1 MPNTFSTGQRITV
14 RGEDF
19 IIIDVKNNYDD
30 TQILETEGVS
40 ELVKSRRFIFD
51 TNIDTDIDVVNPRNT
66 RLLPDRDAGYR
77 KTKLYIETQLRSSVV
92 TSDKITISHK
102 AAMDVAGYQLTPT
115 LKALKLPRPR
125 MLIADTVG
133 LGKTVEVG
141 ILLSEFMKRGRGKRI
156 LVLALKSIL
165 GQFQRDIWNRFA
177 IPLVRLDSIGIA
189 QLKSKLPLNKN
200 PFDYYNKTII
210 SIDTLKNNA
219 KFQHYIEKSHWD
231 VIVIDECHTVAN
243 SSSQRGSLAQDLSGR
258 CESLILTSATPHN
271 GKRENFANLIR
282 MIEPTAISRKGS
294 FTKDDIEP
302 YYVRRF
308 KHDIEDDN
316 IRSNFQ
322 ERDVIRLDTELSEL
336 EEEFLSIQQ
345 KLKVSA
351 LKNADRND
359 QLFSI
364 GIFKAYMSSPLAAKV
379 TLERRLEKI
388 EAKEEKT
395 PKEEDLT
402 SDIKKLIGILG
413 QIIEE
418 NQDSKYQRFKKALI
432 DLGWSGYPSDDRL
445 VVFAERIDTL
455 DYLYDNLVRDFDLK
469 EERIATFSGSLS
481 DVDQQRMIEDFGKED
496 SDVRILLCSDA
507 GSQGVNLHHHCNRM
521 FNYDVPWSLITLD
534 QRNGRIDRYGQ
545 KKTPHIYYII
555 SDSNTEGI
563 KTDLHI
569 IDKVMEKEEVVH
581 KTLGD
586 AGSVM
591 KLYDANSEE
600 RRVEKA
606 MLEQDEDFM
615 DRIEKESEEF
625 DYASLGFDE
634 STPALET
641 EETMVDPVFSLYN
654 NDTSYYQDLFQQL
667 LAAGQLE
674 RDQFEMHEDGYLE
687 FKYDDRIADI
697 LYDLPDE
704 ALPKKNGHIKLSSK
718 KDTVQKAIEDARKKS
733 GEWAEFQMM
742 FDQHPLVR
750 YMLTKMDASIDKG
763 VAPAARLGDQLP
775 ENTTWVVIHGQVSND
790 LGQPVYSEF
799 FVIGLDDSGAMRQE
813 PMSFTEF
820 NEKFKI
826 NEQLYTR
833 EITEEHIEQLEG
845 LLTDAVEVAETMYMP
860 KKQHELELAM
870 GKKLKDYEEQLHQW
884 KINALD
890 QLEMDF
896 EEVNMNSFQQRRKEN
911 EQYRINNITDKTSRF
926 FKDYTSLGNDAFLK
940 IIAVFYNRT
949 DA

>member
-1 MPNTFSTGQRITV
+1 MQQTFSAGQRIQV

-19 IIIDVKNNYDD
+19 IITDVKNNYDN

-40 ELVKSRRFIFD
+40 ELVKSRRFTFD
-51 TNIDTDIDVVNPRNT
+51 TNIDTDIKTVDPRHT
-66 RLLPDRDAGYR
+66 KLVPDKDTGYR
-77 KTKLYIETQLRSSVV
+77 KTKLYLETQLRNSVV
-92 TSDKITISHK
+92 TNDKITIGHK
-102 AAMDVAGYQLTPT
+102 AAMDVADYQLTPT
-115 LKALKLPRPR
+115 IKALKLPRPR
-125 MLIADTVG
+125 LLIADTVG

-141 ILLSEFMKRGRGKRI
+141 IALSELIKRGRGKRI

-165 GQFQRDIWNRFA
+165 GQFQQDIWNRFA
-177 IPLVRLDSIGIA
+177 IPLVRLDSVGIA

-200 PFDYYNKTII
+200 PFDYYDKTII

-258 CESLILTSATPHN
+258 CESLLLTSATPHN
-271 GKRENFANLIR
+271 GRRENFANLIK
-282 MIEPTAISRKGS
+282 MIEPTAISRTGS
-294 FTKDDIEP
+294 FTKEDIEP

-322 ERDVIRLDTELSEL
+322 ERDVVRLDTELNEL

-351 LKNADRND
+351 LQDADRSD

-364 GIFKAYMSSPLAAKV
+364 GIFKAFMSSPLAAKV

-388 EAKEEKT
+388 QAKAQRT
-395 PKEEDLT
+395 PNEEDLA
-402 SDIKKLIGILG
+402 SDIQKLIGILER
-413 QIIEE
+413 IIKE
-418 NQDSKYQRFKKALI
+418 NQDSKYQRFKKALV
-432 DLGWSGYPSDDRL
+432 DLGWSGYPSNDRI

-455 DYLYDNLVRDFDLK
+455 DYLYKNLVNDFDLK

-481 DVDQQRMIEDFGKED
+481 DVEQQRMIEDFGKED

-545 KKTPHIYYII
+545 KKTPHIYYIVT
-555 SDSNTEGI
+555 DSAVDGI

-569 IDKVMEKEEVVH
+569 IDKVREKEEVVH

-606 MLEQDEDFM
+606 MMEQDEDFM
-615 DRIEKESEEF
+615 ERIEKESEEF

-641 EETMVDPVFSLYN
+641 EETMIDPVFSLYN
-654 NDTSYYQDLFQQL
+654 NDTSYYKDLFQQL
-667 LAAGQLE
+667 LASQQLE
-674 RDQFEMHEDGYLE
+674 RDQFEMYEDGYLE

-704 ALPKKNGHIKLSSK
+704 ALPNKNGHLKLSSK
-718 KDTVQKAIEDARKKS
+718 KETVQKAIEDARKKS

-763 VAPAARLGDQLP
+763 EAPVARLGDQLP

-799 FVIGLDDSGAMRQE
+799 FVIGLDENGAMRQE
-813 PMSFTEF
+813 PMSLTEF
-820 NEKFKI
+820 NEQFKI
-826 NEQLYTR
+826 SDQLYTR
-833 EITEEHIEQLEG
+833 EITEEHTEQLEDV
-845 LLTDAVEVAETMYMP
+845 LTDAVEVAETMYMP
-860 KKQHELELAM
+860 KKQNELELAM
-870 GKKLKDYEEQLHQW
+870 EKKLKDYQSQLREW
-884 KINALD
+884 KVNSLE

-896 EEVNMNSFQQRRKEN
+896 EEVNMNSFQRRKKEN

-926 FKDYTSLGNDAFLK
+926 FKDFTSLGNDAFLK

-949 DA
+949 DV